1 MTDFRGPLR
10 KDDYKVL
17 AIILILP
24 TAVVLAA
31 VCIFKLLNWIGL

>member
-17 AIILILP
+17 ALSLVIPMGVIGVVYFVSLFLI
-24 TAVVLAA
+24 
-31 VCIFKLLNWIGL
+31 WIGL